1 MYGGIYRDVEL
12 IITDPF
18 HISLSDYGSY
28 GLYFTQTDV
37 SREKAR
43 ILAKILVK
51 GETGCSSVIRVK
63 IEDPQ
68 GKNIVSAEQEIT
80 FDEQGEAVGELILN
94 ISKPHLWN
102 GRKDPFLYKT
112 ITELLRKGQITDRV
126 EEKIGIRYFRVDPD
140 KGFFL
145 NDEPLQLRGACRH
158 QDRAEI
164 GNALFPSHH
173 REDMEIMKEMGVNA
187 VRLAHYPQDR
197 YVYDLCDE
205 YGFIVW
211 AEIPFV
217 GPGGY
222 RDKGFVDQP
231 SFRENGKIQLKE
243 LIRQN
248 YNHPSICFWGLFN
261 ELKQSGDDPLNYVE
275 ELNTLAHEEDPYR
288 LTTAASNQNGAL
300 NEVTDL
306 IAWNQYYG
314 WYGGEPAGIGKWA
327 DAVHKKYPEKPV
339 GISEYGSGASI
350 LHQQEELK
358 KPVANSYWHPENW
371 QAFFHEEHWKAIDQR
386 PYLWG
391 TFVWNMFDFGCAAR
405 SEGGV
410 TGRNNKGLVTM
421 DRKIKKDSFYLYKA
435 YWNPEPMVHICDKRY
450 SLRSGENTQIRVYT
464 NQERVTL
471 FVNGEEMAVNEV
483 KRHVA
488 SFPISLSGGK
498 NAILVKAG
506 DVWDAVTIDR
516 VEKEPESYVFP
527 EASER
532 EEGVANW
539 FQEVGSLN
547 LSEEMKYP
555 EDRYHIRCTLEEISE
570 NDEAME
576 LVTKAMKLITGMTL
590 AKGEGM
596 WDMMKKMKLESMKE
610 MLGAMAPDGFLES
623 LNMKLNEIKKEN
635 LNG

>member
-1 MYGGIYRDVEL
+1 M
-12 IITDPF
+12 
-18 HISLSDYGSY
+18 
-28 GLYFTQTDV
+28 
-37 SREKAR
+37 
-43 ILAKILVK
+43 
-51 GETGCSSVIRVK
+51 
-63 IEDPQ
+63 
-68 GKNIVSAEQEIT
+68 
-80 FDEQGEAVGELILN
+80 
-94 ISKPHLWN
+94 
-102 GRKDPFLYKT
+102 
-112 ITELLRKGQITDRV
+112 
-126 EEKIGIRYFRVDPD
+126 
-140 KGFFL
+140 
-145 NDEPLQLRGACRH
+145 
-158 QDRAEI
+158 
-164 GNALFPSHH
+164 
-173 REDMEIMKEMGVNA
+173 
-187 VRLAHYPQDR
+187 
-197 YVYDLCDE
+197 
-205 YGFIVW
+205 
-211 AEIPFV
+211 
-217 GPGGY
+217 
-222 RDKGFVDQP
+222 
-231 SFRENGKIQLKE
+231 
-243 LIRQN
+243 
-248 YNHPSICFWGLFN
+248 
-261 ELKQSGDDPLNYVE
+261 
-275 ELNTLAHEEDPYR
+275 
-288 LTTAASNQNGAL
+288 
-300 NEVTDL
+300 
-306 IAWNQYYG
+306 
-314 WYGGEPAGIGKWA
+314 
-327 DAVHKKYPEKPV
+327 
-339 GISEYGSGASI
+339 
-350 LHQQEELK
+350 
-358 KPVANSYWHPENW
+358 
-371 QAFFHEEHWKAIDQR
+371 
-386 PYLWG
+386 
-391 TFVWNMFDFGCAAR
+391 
-405 SEGGV
+405 

-635 LNG
+635 VNG